1 MGIPNL
7 KAFSN
12 VFKKLLSVN
21 VVILNFLALNVLINS
36 VACPA
41 GSIIKGYL
49 LNLCN
54 MVAFSKQIL
63 SLGNLQFC
71 HMALSFAFVSHST
84 SSKSVLDIISFCI
97 TI

>member
-1 MGIPNL
+1 M
-7 KAFSN
+7 
-12 VFKKLLSVN
+12 
-21 VVILNFLALNVLINS
+21 NS

-49 LNLCN
+49 LNLCK

-71 HMALSFAFVSHST
+71 HVALSLALVSHST
-84 SSKSVLDIISFCI
+84 SSKSLLDIISFCF
-97 TI
+97 TICLDLSFKYLR

>member
-1 MGIPNL
+1 M
-7 KAFSN
+7 
-12 VFKKLLSVN
+12 
-21 VVILNFLALNVLINS
+21 NS

-54 MVAFSKQIL
+54 IVAFSKQIL

-71 HMALSFAFVSHST
+71 QIALSLAFVNHST
-84 SSKSVLDIISFCI
+84 SSKSFEDIISFCF
-97 TI
+97 TICLDLSFKYFR